1 MIKRKLFWWTIL
13 AILIAIGIS
22 LLGDNHGHV
31 IVVRSPYRVQFSFNF
46 LLFLIVCSFFIL
58 HYCLRLMGYF
68 RKMPARWRAKK
79 EIKTLKSKQGALMAI
94 VQSLAKD
101 DYKGAEKLVKKLQSK
116 ESDEDKELLKD
127 AVALI
132 SQKNANP
139 TASASA
145 IEDQSSKVVSE
156 Q

>member
-13 AILIAIGIS
+13 VILIAIGIS

-46 LLFLIVCSFFIL
+46 LLFLIVCSFFVL

-79 EIKTLKSKQGALMAI
+79 EIKQLKSKQSALLTI
-94 VQSLAKD
+94 VQSLAKED
-101 DYKGAEKLVKKLQSK
+101 FVGAEKLVKKLQSQAS
-116 ESDEDKELLKD
+116 EAEQDQLNE
-127 AVALI
+127 ALAMI

-139 TASASA
+139 STA